1 MFPLCQI
8 MNICFL
14 GNRIPVLLRPIIGI
28 VGYVLLTPL
37 ILFMIPFIGFIV
49 YLNEHVLISSGCI
62 SQQAR
67 CRYDRPCKFFGFLFV
82 WIPFW
87 TLIILIDLV
96 VTSIL
101 FAILIVPGYII
112 GFFVILR
119 MIYWWFKNKRLD
131 DKNLTEKQLKLQQD
145 RNKRIGTFNRKIAIN
160 ISPKVF
166 EENQIRHS
174 IIDQDGKKN
183 YL

>member
-1 MFPLCQI
+1 M
-8 MNICFL
+8 
-14 GNRIPVLLRPIIGI
+14 
-28 VGYVLLTPL
+28 
-37 ILFMIPFIGFIV
+37 
-49 YLNEHVLISSGCI
+49 
-62 SQQAR
+62 
-67 CRYDRPCKFFGFLFV
+67 
-82 WIPFW
+82 
-87 TLIILIDLV
+87 IILIDLV

-160 ISPKVF
+160 IAPKVF

-174 IIDQDGKKN
+174 IMD
-183 YL
+183 